1 MNIDYNAVEL
11 DKEIIKL
18 FGSYLESGLSAPD
31 AIETLRYNIFI
42 KHNHWFNS
50 LDENKQWQ
58 VRGVLKSLELVH
70 LK

>member
-1 MNIDYNAVEL
+1 MNIDFNAVDL
-11 DKEIIKL
+11 DKEFIKL
-18 FGSYLESGLSAPD
+18 FGSYLEAGLSAQD